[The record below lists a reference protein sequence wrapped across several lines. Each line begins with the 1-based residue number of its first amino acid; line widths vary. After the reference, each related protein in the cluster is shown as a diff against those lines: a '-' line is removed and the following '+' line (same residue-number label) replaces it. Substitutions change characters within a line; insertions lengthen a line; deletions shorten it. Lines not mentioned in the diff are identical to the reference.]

1 MIPVRGR
8 RGGSTVARMPAPRVG
23 STRSWS
29 RRWTRA
35 ASARELEGPRHRSGN
50 RLIDRPGHG
59 SGRRQAL
66 TLALG
71 GLVGGLV
78 LAGCDL
84 PRFGAPDSASEEG
97 DHVLSLWSGF
107 FIAACAVVLLIWGL
121 LAWVLIRYRR
131 KGRDDIPNQRA
142 YNIPLE
148 ILYTIIPVLIV
159 AVLFAFSWRAERKVT
174 DVASDPAVEVRVVGF
189 QWGWQFQYADGFTVT
204 ADAGEDPVLVLPVGG
219 ATNLEL
225 VSVDVAHSFWVPDF
239 LNKRDLIPGVDNTIT
254 VRPTRTGTFVGRCA
268 EFCGLDHWRMQ
279 FSVEVVSAA
288 EYERWAAEQPREA
301 PPALPDPP
309 TTTTEGGR

>member
-1 MIPVRGR
+1 
-8 RGGSTVARMPAPRVG
+8 MPAPRVG
-23 STRSWS
+23 SNVRS
-29 RRWTRA
+29 R
-35 ASARELEGPRHRSGN
+35 P
-50 RLIDRPGHG
+50 RPGINAAAG
-59 SGRRQAL
+59 SAEAPDNAWAKRSVRAWVAVAL
-66 TLALG
+66 ST
-71 GLVGGLV
+71 LV
-78 LAGCDL
+78 LSACDL

-107 FIAACAVVLLIWGL
+107 FVAACLVVLLIWVL

-159 AVLFAFSWRAERKVT
+159 AVLFAFSWRAEREVT
-174 DVASDPAVEVRVVGF
+174 KVASDPAVEVRVVGF
-189 QWGWQFQYADGFTVT
+189 QWGWQFQYADGFTIA
-204 ADAGEDPVLVLPVGG
+204 ADAGEDPVLVVPVGE

-279 FSVEVVSAA
+279 FKVRVVTEE
-288 EYERWAAEQPREA
+288 EYARWAAEQPREA
-301 PPALPDPP
+301 PPALPDPS